1 MTNNQKL
8 EAVIFDMDG
17 VLIDSQPLHFE
28 TDNWLFKSFNIDPTK
43 VDLTATQ
50 GKSNPDIWQGFLE
63 RFGITTPLDE
73 MMQRSVEM
81 KLKLFSEREC
91 VPIAGI
97 PELLQSIRAEK
108 LPCAVASSSAEAVVT
123 LVLKK
128 IGVRDFFDIIL
139 SGETVTKSKPEPE
152 VFLKTA
158 SLLSVRPENCVVIE
172 DAMYGV
178 TAAKRAGMKCIGYK
192 NLNTGNQ
199 DLSRADFI
207 VDKISDITPA
217 RLRALWD

>member
-28 TDNWLFKSFNIDPTK
+28 TDNWLLKSFNIDPAK
-43 VDLTATQ
+43 VDLTVTQ
-50 GKSNPDIWQGFLE
+50 GKSNPDIWRGLIE

-73 MMQRSVEM
+73 IMRRSVEI
-81 KLKLFSEREC
+81 KLKLFAEREC

-97 PELLQSIRAEK
+97 PELLQSIRAGK
-108 LPCAVASSSAEAVVT
+108 VPCAVASSSAEAVVT

-128 IGVRDFFDIIL
+128 IGVRDFFDIVV
-139 SGETVTKSKPEPE
+139 SGESVTKSKPEPE

-158 SLLSVRPENCVVIE
+158 SLLGIRPENCVVVE
-172 DAMYGV
+172 DAMHGV
-178 TAAKRAGMKCIGYK
+178 TAAKRAGMKCVGYK
-192 NLNTGNQ
+192 NRNTGKQ
-199 DLSRADFI
+199 DLSLADFA